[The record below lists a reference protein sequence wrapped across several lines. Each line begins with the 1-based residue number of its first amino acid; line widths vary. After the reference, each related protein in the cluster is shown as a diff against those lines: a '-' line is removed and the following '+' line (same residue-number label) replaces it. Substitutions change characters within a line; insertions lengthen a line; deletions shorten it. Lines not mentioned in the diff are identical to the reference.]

1 VIWANLLSGVLS
13 LANWFA
19 RKFERDEYR
28 EQGRRDAVLEQVIET
43 ERVRHEAKIA
53 RANTVDIRDRG
64 LLADDPNARRD

>member
-28 EQGRRDAVLEQVIET
+28 EQGRRDAVLEQVREIERT
-43 ERVRHEAKIA
+43 RHEAKIA
-53 RANTVDIRDRG
+53 RANTADIRDRG
-64 LLADDPNARRD
+64 LLANDPANRRD

>member
-1 VIWANLLSGVLS
+1 MIWANLLSGVLS

-53 RANTVDIRDRG
+53 RANTADIRDRG
-64 LLADDPNARRD
+64 LLANDPANRRD

>member
-53 RANTVDIRDRG
+53 RANTADITDRG
-64 LLADDPNARRD
+64 LLADDPNARGD

>member
-1 VIWANLLSGVLS
+1 MIWANLLSGVLS

-53 RANTVDIRDRG
+53 RANTVDITDRG

>member
-1 VIWANLLSGVLS
+1 MIWANLLSGVLS

-28 EQGRRDAVLEQVIET
+28 EQGRRDAVLEQVREIERT
-43 ERVRHEAKIA
+43 RHEAKIA

-64 LLADDPNARRD
+64 LLANDPANRRD

>member
-1 VIWANLLSGVLS
+1 MIWANLLSGVLS

-53 RANTVDIRDRG
+53 RANTADIADRG